1 MRFLCSVGVF
11 LGMALTGGSAALA
24 CGGGCGCGGYGY
36 GGYGYWGT
44 APAYGRGYAMPP
56 MSCCGSAAMPM
67 AGAATPNGGAMP
79 GMQMPGMNMPG
90 KAMPGMD
97 MAGMKGQ
104 AAKTQRIT
112 LAITGMHCDDCAD
125 KVRKAIA
132 SMPGVKQVLV
142 DLDRR
147 EALVV
152 VEAGKFDE
160 RAVQAAV
167 QEAGYGAKRAK

>member
-1 MRFLCSVGVF
+1 M
-11 LGMALTGGSAALA
+11 LA
-24 CGGGCGCGGYGY
+24 CGGGYGCYGYGY
-36 GGYGYWGT
+36 GGYRYGGM
-44 APAYGRGYAMPP
+44 APAYGMGYAMPP

-67 AGAATPNGGAMP
+67 TGAPTQNGGAMP
-79 GMQMPGMNMPG
+79 GMQMPGMKRPG
-90 KAMPGMD
+90 QAMPGMN
-97 MAGMKGQ
+97 MAGAKGQ
-104 AAKTQRIT
+104 VAKTQRIT

-132 SMPGVKQVLV
+132 STPGVKQVLV

-167 QEAGYGAKRAK
+167 RATGYGAKMAK